1 MLTMDLSN
9 FIVLSTDG
17 SYFGADTAF
26 LIDTTKLTDEQLEL
40 LRDGSDSD
48 RFDLTVTNGIDLEEL
63 LNVKD
68 VLAALGT
75 RYQTESN

>member
-17 SYFGADTAF
+17 SYFGANTAF

-48 RFDLTVTNGIDLEEL
+48 RFDLTVTNGIDLE
-63 LNVKD
+63 D
-68 VLAALGT
+68 VLADWQLN
-75 RYQTESN
+75 TESE

>member
-9 FIVLSTDG
+9 FIVLSADG
-17 SYFGADTAF
+17 SYFGANTAF

-48 RFDLTVTNGIDLEEL
+48 RFDLTVTNGIDLE
-63 LNVKD
+63 D
-68 VLAALGT
+68 VLADWQLN
-75 RYQTESN
+75 TESGSN

>member
-17 SYFGADTAF
+17 SYFGANTAF

-48 RFDLTVTNGIDLEEL
+48 RFDLTVTNGIDLEQIIDADEL
-63 LNVKD
+63 D
-68 VLAALGT
+68 S
-75 RYQTESN
+75 TEPAK

>member
-17 SYFGADTAF
+17 SYFGANTAF

-48 RFDLTVTNGIDLEEL
+48 RFDLTVTNGIDLEQIVDAGKLDSMEP
-63 LNVKD
+63 VK
-68 VLAALGT
+68 
-75 RYQTESN
+75 

>member
-1 MLTMDLSN
+1 MDLSN

-48 RFDLTVTNGIDLEEL
+48 RFDLTVTNGIDLEE
-63 LNVKD
+63 
-68 VLAALGT
+68 VLADWQLN
-75 RYQTESN
+75 TELE

>member
-48 RFDLTVTNGIDLEEL
+48 RFDLTVTNGIDLEQIIDADEL
-63 LNVKD
+63 D
-68 VLAALGT
+68 STELAK
-75 RYQTESN
+75 